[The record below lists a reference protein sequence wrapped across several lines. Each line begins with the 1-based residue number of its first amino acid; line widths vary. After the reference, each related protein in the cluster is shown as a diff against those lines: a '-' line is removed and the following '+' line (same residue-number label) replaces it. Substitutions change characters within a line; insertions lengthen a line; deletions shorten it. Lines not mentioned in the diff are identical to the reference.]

1 MLQAPEP
8 SLFTQVADPQVALAQ
23 WENGRMTVGADDTE
37 VEIADWH
44 DHDKH
49 VQEHNK
55 LRASAAYRNADPAI
69 RQYIDLHITAHARLA
84 QQQMQAQQMQQM
96 QQQIVQQQQPQP
108 AMAGQ
113 QPTEGQPQ

>member
-1 MLQAPEP
+1 
-8 SLFTQVADPQVALAQ
+8 
-23 WENGRMTVGADDTE
+23 MTVGADDTE

-55 LRASAAYRNADPAI
+55 LRASAAYRNADPTI
-69 RQYIDLHITAHARLA
+69 RQYIDLHIDAHARLA

-96 QQQIVQQQQPQP
+96 QMQMQMMQQQPQQP
-108 AMAGQ
+108 DQAMAGAS
-113 QPTEGQPQ
+113 PTEGQP